1 MEGLPKREP
10 TGKLLTAPFF
20 VRMDRL
26 LLAAA
31 ALCFFIGFARS
42 VLARRSGDSFTRSS
56 RWNVLVLAAG
66 FLLQTAFLW
75 LRGQALGRCP
85 LTNLFEV
92 LVFVSWATV
101 MFYFVVG
108 NAYRLSP
115 LGVFTA
121 PLAFTL
127 LAVALIGPFDPR
139 AASARAAR
147 VDPWLEF
154 HAAFSVLA
162 YGAFALAAVSGA
174 MYLWQE
180 RQLKTRH
187 LAPVFFQLPPIGD
200 LGRVNGRLL
209 AVGFALLTL
218 GLGSGWAALGAPSSR
233 LHFGWAVV
241 TWLLYGFL
249 TLAALGWKKLAPR
262 RLATLSVLALVIA
275 FASLWGITFIAPM
288 AKG

>member
-1 MEGLPKREP
+1 
-10 TGKLLTAPFF
+10 
-20 VRMDRL
+20 MDRF

-31 ALCFFIGFARS
+31 TLCFLCGFLWS
-42 VLARRSGDSFTRSS
+42 VLARQAGDGFARSS
-56 RWNVLVLAAG
+56 RWNVPVLAAG

-75 LRGQALGRCP
+75 HRGRELGRCP

-92 LVFVSWATV
+92 LIFVSWATV
-101 MFYFVVG
+101 LFYFLVG

-121 PLAFTL
+121 PLAFALNALAL
-127 LAVALIGPFDPR
+127 LGPFAQRVVPLV
-139 AASARAAR
+139 SPLPK

-162 YGAFALAAVSGA
+162 YGAFALAAVSGG

-180 RQLKTRH
+180 RQLKSRH
-187 LAPVFFQLPPIGD
+187 LGAVFFQLPPIGD

-209 AVGFALLTL
+209 AVGFALLSL
-218 GLGSGWAALGAPSSR
+218 GLGTGWVALGVPSSR
-233 LHFGWAVV
+233 LHFGWAVT
-241 TWLLYGFL
+241 TWTLYGFL

-275 FASLWGITFIAPM
+275 FATLCGITFIAP
-288 AKG
+288 GTRG

>member
-1 MEGLPKREP
+1 
-10 TGKLLTAPFF
+10 
-20 VRMDRL
+20 MDRL

-31 ALCFFIGFARS
+31 TLCFLFGLVWS
-42 VLARRSGDSFTRSS
+42 VLARRSGGDFARSS
-56 RWNVLVLAAG
+56 RWNVLVLAVG
-66 FLLQTAFLW
+66 FLFQTAFLW
-75 LRGQALGRCP
+75 HRGRALGRCP

-101 MFYFVVG
+101 LFYFLVG

-121 PLAFTL
+121 PLAFGLQALAL
-127 LAVALIGPFDPR
+127 LGPFEQRVPVVVR
-139 AASARAAR
+139 RPV

-162 YGAFALAAVSGA
+162 YGAFALAAVSGG

-180 RQLKTRH
+180 RQLKSRH
-187 LAPVFFQLPPIGD
+187 LGAAFFQLPPIGD

-209 AVGFALLTL
+209 AVGFVLLSL
-218 GLGSGWAALGAPSSR
+218 GLGAGWVALGVPTSR
-233 LHFGWAVV
+233 LHFGWAVA
-241 TWLLYGFL
+241 TWALYGFL

-262 RLATLSVLALVIA
+262 RLATLSVLALVVA
-275 FASLWGITFIAPM
+275 FATLWGITFIAPVT
-288 AKG
+288 KG

>member
-1 MEGLPKREP
+1 
-10 TGKLLTAPFF
+10 
-20 VRMDRL
+20 MDRL
-26 LLAAA
+26 CLAAA
-31 ALCFFIGFARS
+31 TLCFLFGFLWS
-42 VLARRSGDSFTRSS
+42 VLARRSGGGFMRSS

-75 LRGQALGRCP
+75 LRGRELGRCP

-101 MFYFVVG
+101 LFYFLVG

-121 PLAFTL
+121 PLAFALNALAL
-127 LAVALIGPFDPR
+127 LGPFEHRVALALRPK
-139 AASARAAR
+139 
-147 VDPWLEF
+147 VNPWLEF

-162 YGAFALAAVSGA
+162 YGAFALAAVSGG

-180 RQLKTRH
+180 RQLKSRH
-187 LAPVFFQLPPIGD
+187 LGAVFFQLPPIGD

-209 AVGFALLTL
+209 AVGFALLSL
-218 GLGSGWAALGAPSSR
+218 GLGAGWVALGVPSSR
-233 LHFGWAVV
+233 LHFGWAVT
-241 TWLLYGFL
+241 TWALYGFL

-275 FASLWGITFIAPM
+275 FATLWGITFIAPGTG
-288 AKG
+288 KNSKFQIPNSKESEQKI